1 MIKFSDLDQRQVQ
14 EISEAFAKREGVWR
28 DDIPVMK
35 FYAGSPPKQIGV
47 RSTRPNDLP
56 CYHRC
61 KNAMGRIIEGMDDDE
76 VIKYIRTL
84 YEVVSGLWI
93 ACSVLDIRAV
103 LPDMF
108 KATAHQQ
115 FVAAAMALNLVKEGK

>member
-61 KNAMGRIIEGMDDDE
+61 KNAMTPIIEGMTYSTE
-76 VIKYIRTL
+76 L
-84 YEVVSGLWI
+84 YRYHSYLTAMFE
-93 ACSVLDIRAV
+93 ASVGEYAYV
-103 LPDMF
+103 KMHT
-108 KATAHQQ
+108 ATAQQQ

>member
-76 VIKYIRTL
+76 GEAFVINLERMEDFTMDEALSEIDVANLFK
-84 YEVVSGLWI
+84 
-93 ACSVLDIRAV
+93 CSAQ
-103 LPDMF
+103 
-108 KATAHQQ
+108 QQ
-115 FVAAAMALNLVKEGK
+115 FAAAAMALNLVKEGK